1 MKQKFEYQE
10 DRRYHFECCNNY
22 HPNTLW
28 ALSPHQNLFMLATMA
43 LNFHLILFFQ
53 ALRPSLGLEIG
64 PPWPTAGRMQQGRP
78 GNSTTG
84 TLSEQQLCYFPPSK
98 LCCPRREGFVLDEGL
113 KDFWAR
119 FTDKSDEKFF
129 RKFVKGFVAQWEGKV
144 CPNWEMMVTARLEGE
159 KDEGPRLADLPE
171 ELLPA
176 LSKFLFVGE
185 DEAEEVCPSNPSSYA
200 KITIDIL
207 NLQALKEK
215 VLVVL

>member
-1 MKQKFEYQE
+1 MDVGEVKQKFEYQE

-84 TLSEQQLCYFPPSK
+84 TLSEQQLRMLLSSIQTVLPQAGRVRSRRGPQGFLGEVHGQERREVLPQVRQGIRGAVGGQGVSQLGDDGHCP
-98 LCCPRREGFVLDEGL
+98 PRRRKGRGTAARRPARGTAAGAQQVSLCGRGRGRGGMPFKSIIVCENL
-113 KDFWAR
+113 K
-119 FTDKSDEKFF
+119 
-129 RKFVKGFVAQWEGKV
+129 
-144 CPNWEMMVTARLEGE
+144 
-159 KDEGPRLADLPE
+159 LP
-171 ELLPA
+171 
-176 LSKFLFVGE
+176 SIF
-185 DEAEEVCPSNPSSYA
+185 
-200 KITIDIL
+200 
-207 NLQALKEK
+207 
-215 VLVVL
+215 